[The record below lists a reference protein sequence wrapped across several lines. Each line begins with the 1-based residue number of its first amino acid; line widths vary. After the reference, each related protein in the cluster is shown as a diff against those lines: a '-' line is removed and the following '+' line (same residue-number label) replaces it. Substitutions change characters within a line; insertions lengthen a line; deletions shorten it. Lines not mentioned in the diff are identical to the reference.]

1 MNEIL
6 RNIFQTLSENA
17 EKNFIT
23 NKNAEDYI
31 AEDGLWHCG
40 KCGTP
45 KQFRLPEQL
54 VKMGMPEIVSSFCA
68 CQSAKEKH
76 EKAENQLSAIIHHN
90 KEFAHIPEHYL
101 SADIN
106 AVELPAARKIGTNY
120 IQNFEKMGRTGLL
133 DGTLEMAERNTMQE
147 YIQNDI
153 DNLKGKLE
161 TLIWDSKLIKCRII
175 RKIGLLDNDNRRE
188 ILMRKYI
195 KFESTA
201 RISREMFMTRQ
212 GVYYHLDIGEKEIER
227 FI

>member
-1 MNEIL
+1 M
-6 RNIFQTLSENA
+6 T
-17 EKNFIT
+17 
-23 NKNAEDYI
+23 
-31 AEDGLWHCG
+31 G
-40 KCGTP
+40 
-45 KQFRLPEQL
+45 
-54 VKMGMPEIVSSFCA
+54 
-68 CQSAKEKH
+68 
-76 EKAENQLSAIIHHN
+76 
-90 KEFAHIPEHYL
+90 KEFLEQYGMISRQIRSVKL
-101 SADIN
+101 
-106 AVELPAARKIGTNY
+106 
-120 IQNFEKMGRTGLL
+120 QL

-161 TLIWDSKLIKCRII
+161 TLIWNSKLIKCRII

-212 GVYYHLDIGEKEIER
+212 SVYYHLDIGEKEIER

>member
-1 MNEIL
+1 MVKTLYSIL
-6 RNIFQTLSENA
+6 HRSLDLT
-17 EKNFIT
+17 
-23 NKNAEDYI
+23 
-31 AEDGLWHCG
+31 
-40 KCGTP
+40 
-45 KQFRLPEQL
+45 
-54 VKMGMPEIVSSFCA
+54 
-68 CQSAKEKH
+68 
-76 EKAENQLSAIIHHN
+76 
-90 KEFAHIPEHYL
+90 EFLI
-101 SADIN
+101 DDN
-106 AVELPAARKIGTNY
+106 MV
-120 IQNFEKMGRTGLL
+120 F
-133 DGTLEMAERNTMQE
+133 
-147 YIQNDI
+147 DI